1 MSYQMTN
8 KMSNLTDQDI
18 EDENSED
25 VTKIVAGLEELMD
38 TMDTELM
45 NMEERI
51 LKLIISQKLIE
62 M

>member
-1 MSYQMTN
+1 MSTR

-25 VTKIVAGLEELMD
+25 VAKIVTEFKELMG
-38 TMDTELM
+38 TMDTDPI
-45 NMEERI
+45 NTEERI